1 VKRTRI
7 KICGITR
14 EQDLASAAN
23 HGADAIGLNF
33 YASSPRFVSVERGR
47 ELAAAVPPL
56 VSIVALFVNAQA
68 EEVERIIAA
77 VRPHLLQFHGEETP
91 AFCAGFDMPWVKAV
105 RMGPAV
111 DLLQYAYE
119 YAGARALL
127 LDAHVEGY
135 GGSGVSFD
143 WGLIPAQLPLPVILS
158 GGLHAGNVAEAMRR
172 VRPWAVDVSSGV
184 ESAEVD
190 GKKTGIK
197 DEAKIAAFCE
207 GVRNADG

>member
-1 VKRTRI
+1 LKRTRI

-14 EQDLASAAN
+14 EQDLASAVN
-23 HGADAIGLNF
+23 HGADAIGMVF
-33 YASSPRFVSVERGR
+33 YRPSPRFVTVERAHQ
-47 ELAAAVPPL
+47 LAAAVPPL
-56 VSIVALFVNAQA
+56 VSIVTLFVNAEA
-68 EEVERIIAA
+68 KEVRQVVDT

-91 AFCAGFDMPWVKAV
+91 AFCAGFGLPWIKAV

-111 DLLQYAYE
+111 DLLQYATE

-135 GGSGVSFD
+135 GGGGVSFD
-143 WGLIPAQLPLPVILS
+143 WSLIPAHLPLPVILS
-158 GGLHAGNVAEAMRR
+158 GGLNAGNIVEAVRR

-184 ESAEVD
+184 EVS
-190 GKKTGIK
+190 KGIK